1 VIASPAAIAERKDFL
16 AAWCGTTLALAVLV
30 LMPRAVL
37 ILLSLSVCAVRMH
50 AQSADMSGAVREVN
64 SCLRIV
70 RLAASRR
77 SHSADTLPPAT
88 DALSDR
94 L

>member
-1 VIASPAAIAERKDFL
+1 VARITEWQAFSPHRFGTACASDDGVQLPR
-16 AAWCGTTLALAVLV
+16 TL
-30 LMPRAVL
+30 L
-37 ILLSLSVCAVRMH
+37 IVLSVTACAMRVH
-50 AQSADMSGAVREVN
+50 APTVDLPGAVREVN

-77 SHSADTLPPAT
+77 SGSSGSRRRST
-88 DALSDR
+88 DALSAG

>member
-1 VIASPAAIAERKDFL
+1 MAAFFATSIWYGLCLNGGVQLPR
-16 AAWCGTTLALAVLV
+16 TL
-30 LMPRAVL
+30 L
-37 ILLSLSVCAVRMH
+37 ILLSVTACAMRVHAPSV
-50 AQSADMSGAVREVN
+50 DLPGAVREVN

-77 SHSADTLPPAT
+77 SGSSGSRRRST
-88 DALSDR
+88 DALSAG

>member
-1 VIASPAAIAERKDFL
+1 MAFAQAI
-16 AAWCGTTLALAVLV
+16 VV

-37 ILLSLSVCAVRMH
+37 IVLSLGVCAMRVH
-50 AQSADMSGAVREVN
+50 GPSADVSGAVREVN

-77 SHSADTLPPAT
+77 GRFSTVHTLPAYGSAVG
-88 DALSDR
+88 DLER
-94 L
+94 

>member
-1 VIASPAAIAERKDFL
+1 MAFAE
-16 AAWCGTTLALAVLV
+16 AMVV

-37 ILLSLSVCAVRMH
+37 IVLSLGVCAMRVH
-50 AQSADMSGAVREVN
+50 APSVDVSGAVREVN

-77 SHSADTLPPAT
+77 SRFSTVDSLPAYGGAVG
-88 DALSDR
+88 DLDR
-94 L
+94 

>member
-1 VIASPAAIAERKDFL
+1 
-16 AAWCGTTLALAVLV
+16 
-30 LMPRAVL
+30 MPRTLL
-37 ILLSLSVCAVRMH
+37 ILLSVSACAIRMH
-50 AQSADMSGAVREVN
+50 APSVDMPGAVREVN

-77 SHSADTLPPAT
+77 SRFSSTTPRST
-88 DALSDR
+88 DALSAG

>member
-1 VIASPAAIAERKDFL
+1 
-16 AAWCGTTLALAVLV
+16 
-30 LMPRAVL
+30 MPRTLL
-37 ILLSLSVCAVRMH
+37 ILLSVSACAMRVHAPSV
-50 AQSADMSGAVREVN
+50 DPPGAVREVN

-77 SHSADTLPPAT
+77 RRLSGPRLRSTG
-88 DALSDR
+88 ALSAG